1 MTKEQIQNFIKKHRV
16 KIFTRSFSPELYTY
30 SRGLFYE
37 EIPIVRLT
45 DQTADGYFFTMLEDE
60 SCDIAINIDEDA
72 FITDWSP
79 ILELVEYVASN
90 NLVNAAAP
98 DAGPGCPRRHNPIVT
113 NPFFNVLNLK
123 LIRTKYTTPKEIQ
136 KFSYESH
143 REELVAKFPQSLLE
157 TLEYDLDCID
167 FEPYYPFFFWLA
179 YHFDT
184 LYLQAERHSDGF
196 SSILYDH
203 QGRPFCLHSWFARKF
218 KVQKFHTRRIFSLIN
233 EAYTARKLQ
242 MPTFTA
248 EERME
253 HFGELIVRY
262 ARKAVSRIMN
272 WPHKWHLWY
281 LRYQRRRKKGEK

>member
-72 FITDWSP
+72 FITDWNP

>member
-1 MTKEQIQNFIKKHRV
+1 MNKEQIQNFIKKHRV

-30 SRGLFYE
+30 SRGLFHQ

-60 SCDIAINIDEDA
+60 NCDIAINIDEDA
-72 FITDWSP
+72 FITDWDP
-79 ILELVEYVASN
+79 ILELAEYVASN

-98 DAGPGCPRRHNPIVT
+98 DAGPGCPRKHNPIVT

-123 LIRTKYTTPKEIQ
+123 LIRTKYTTPKEVL

-184 LYLQAERHSDGF
+184 LYLPAERHPDGF

-233 EAYTARKLQ
+233 EAYTARQLQ

-248 EERME
+248 EERMG

-281 LRYQRRRKKGEK
+281 LRYQRRRKKQEK

>member
-1 MTKEQIQNFIKKHRV
+1 MDKTRIQDFIKGHRV

-30 SRGLFYE
+30 SRGLFHE
-37 EIPIVRLT
+37 DIPIVRLT

-60 SCDIAINIDEDA
+60 CCDIAINIDEDA
-72 FITDWSP
+72 FVTDWNP
-79 ILELVEYVASN
+79 IFELAEYVASN
-90 NLVNAAAP
+90 DIVNAAAP
-98 DAGPGCPRRHNPIVT
+98 DAGPGCPRKHNPIVT
-113 NPFFNVLNLK
+113 NPFFNILNLK
-123 LIRTKYTTPKEIQ
+123 LIRKKYTGSKEVQ
-136 KFSYESH
+136 KFSYEAH
-143 REELVAKFPQSLLE
+143 REELVAKFPKSLLE

-184 LYLQAERHSDGF
+184 LYLSAVRHSDGF

-233 EAYTARKLQ
+233 EAYAARQMQ
-242 MPTFTA
+242 MPTFTT
-248 EERME
+248 EERMG
-253 HFGELIVRY
+253 HLGELIVRY

-281 LRYQRRRKKGEK
+281 LRYLRRKKKNVK

>member
-72 FITDWSP
+72 FITDWNP

-281 LRYQRRRKKGEK
+281 LRYQRHRKKGEK

>member
-1 MTKEQIQNFIKKHRV
+1 
-16 KIFTRSFSPELYTY
+16 
-30 SRGLFYE
+30 
-37 EIPIVRLT
+37 
-45 DQTADGYFFTMLEDE
+45 
-60 SCDIAINIDEDA
+60 
-72 FITDWSP
+72 
-79 ILELVEYVASN
+79 
-90 NLVNAAAP
+90 
-98 DAGPGCPRRHNPIVT
+98 
-113 NPFFNVLNLK
+113 
-123 LIRTKYTTPKEIQ
+123 
-136 KFSYESH
+136 
-143 REELVAKFPQSLLE
+143 LE

-184 LYLQAERHSDGF
+184 LYLSAERHSDGF

>member
-72 FITDWSP
+72 FITDWNP
-79 ILELVEYVASN
+79 ILELVEYVANN

-242 MPTFTA
+242 MPTFTT

>member
-72 FITDWSP
+72 FITDWNPS
-79 ILELVEYVASN
+79 LELVEYVASN

>member
-72 FITDWSP
+72 FITDWNP

-184 LYLQAERHSDGF
+184 LYLSAERHSDGF

>member
-72 FITDWSP
+72 FITDWNP

-218 KVQKFHTRRIFSLIN
+218 KVQKFHTRRIFSLIH